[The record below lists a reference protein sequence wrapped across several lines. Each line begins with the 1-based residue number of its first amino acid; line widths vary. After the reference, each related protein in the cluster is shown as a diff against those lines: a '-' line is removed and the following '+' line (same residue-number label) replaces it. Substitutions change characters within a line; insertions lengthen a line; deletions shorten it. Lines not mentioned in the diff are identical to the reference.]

1 MKGAAEPAQIA
12 PAGQMP
18 ECTENVP
25 VRLPPIEVR
34 IEPRDVGAFCRAT
47 GSPRLHPEVPL
58 TFPARW
64 LALPAVR
71 DLIVRSIGSGFIPI
85 HEAQT
90 FAYERVLQIDAA
102 YIFTVEARRAPAPP
116 RLNLRM
122 SIATPQGEICTRLE
136 TVLRI
141 VPALNPA

>member
-18 ECTENVP
+18 ECTENIQ

-34 IEPRDVGAFCRAT
+34 IEPANVAAFCSAT
-47 GSPRLHPEVPL
+47 GGPRLHAEVPL

-64 LALPAVR
+64 IALPAVR
-71 DLIVRSIGSGFIPI
+71 DLIARSIGSGFIPV
-85 HEAQT
+85 HEGQT
-90 FAYERVLQIDAA
+90 FAYERALQIEAA
-102 YIFTVEARRAPAPP
+102 YTLTVEARHTPAPP

-122 SIATPQGEICTRLE
+122 SIATPQGEICARLE

-141 VPALNPA
+141 VPALKPA